1 MNLKQLVKETQIA
14 VDAMVPGVTITIA
27 NDPDNGQKILTGTYM
42 SPKWG
47 LSTWEERIDRYFTSN
62 DLFLH
67 YFKQRSKYMN
77 ASVEEQLAFEG
88 HPATF

>member
-1 MNLKQLVKETQIA
+1 MNLGKLVKETQVE
-14 VDAMVPGVTITIA
+14 VDKLVPGVTITVA
-27 NDPDNGQKILTGTYM
+27 TDPDNGQKILTGTYM

-47 LSTWEERIDRYFTSN
+47 LSTWTERIDRYFTNS

-77 ASVEEQLAFEG
+77 ASVEDQLAFEG

>member
-1 MNLKQLVKETQIA
+1 MNLGKLVKETQVE
-14 VDAMVPGVTITIA
+14 VDKLVPGVTITVA
-27 NDPDNGQKILTGTYM
+27 TDPDNGQKILTGTYM

-47 LSTWEERIDRYFTSN
+47 LSTWTERIDRYFTNS

-77 ASVEEQLAFEG
+77 ASVEDQLAFEE